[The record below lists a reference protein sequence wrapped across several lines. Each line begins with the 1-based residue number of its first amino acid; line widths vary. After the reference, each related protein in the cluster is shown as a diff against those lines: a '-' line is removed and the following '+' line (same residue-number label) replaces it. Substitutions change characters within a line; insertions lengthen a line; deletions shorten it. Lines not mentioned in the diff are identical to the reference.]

1 MSGGSMDYLSVKVEE
16 AEFYETTPERKA
28 FRDHLKKV
36 AKALHA
42 IEWND
47 CGDGPEDEDAAIRE
61 CLSEE
66 DIIQTFIGAAQRAAE
81 RSEIATEQ
89 LQKLVNDY
97 FQKKWEKAKGAS

>member
-16 AEFYETTPERKA
+16 AHFHETTIERKV

-47 CGDGPEDEDAAIRE
+47 SGDRADDDESEAIME

-66 DIIQTFIGAAQRAAE
+66 DIIRTL
-81 RSEIATEQ
+81 EQ
-89 LQKLVNDY
+89 LQKLINDY
-97 FQKKWEKAKGAS
+97 YQKKWEEKQKNT